1 MQVNNTQDYLTQYK
15 RRVISKSIAVA
26 SPPQKRRT
34 NAMYTSVLANNGDQF
49 NRFVGGAGRNNFY
62 CASLGTVFTSLCC
75 KPQNVNSG
83 GTLSYTPAYTGIQP
97 YLV

>member
-1 MQVNNTQDYLTQYK
+1 MQVNNTQDYISQYK
-15 RRVISKSIAVA
+15 RRVIAKSIAVA

-34 NAMYTSVLANNGDQF
+34 TSMYTSVQGNGQDQY
-49 NRFVGGAGRNNFY
+49 NRFVGGPGRNNFY

-75 KPQNVNSG
+75 KPQNVVSG

>member
-1 MQVNNTQDYLTQYK
+1 MQVNNTQDYITQYK
-15 RRVISKSIAVA
+15 RRVIAKSIAVA

-34 NAMYTSVLANNGDQF
+34 TAMYTSVQGNGQDQY

-75 KPQNVNSG
+75 NPKNVSAG
-83 GTLSYTPAYTGIQP
+83 GTLSYTPAYPGIQP